1 MALEIFLTFME
12 ISLSVGL
19 TSGIL
24 LALSPI
30 LEQRYAGKW
39 RYWLWAALAVRLF
52 IPVNINIPEYHWSL
66 TVPGILLPQ
75 TAADGQQ
82 GYATDDETGSG
93 TYENEE
99 KKGLTSVV
107 PSDKTP
113 VRRTSE
119 TIAHGISQVWQIIPI
134 VWLTGVIV
142 YLCLS
147 AILWQINKKRIFH
160 KTRTIQ
166 NNSILDM
173 AKNLSLDIGLHK
185 KTELLTGSKEYGPMA
200 VGLISPVIILPDCK
214 YTQDEL
220 LFILKHELLHIKR
233 RDHLYK
239 LLLLL
244 ANAVHWF
251 NPVIYRMVRAANTD
265 LEMACDEDV
274 IKNTSFAGRKA
285 YAEVIFTALSKQKG
299 RDGYYTTHFYRDTK
313 FMKKRFRNILKK
325 KKGRR
330 GMLLLSVML
339 LLTLT
344 TGSLIA
350 CTTPTGAAGTDM
362 DSPIR
367 PEENETPDAPIP
379 REIPT
384 RESEQTTETTMPDE
398 PAALSPE
405 LSEDAQ
411 KIKTMTE
418 EFLTAYFNAD
428 LTGLQGCLTDPYEWD
443 ITVYDNPQ
451 EAGMITDT
459 SLKGLSDIG
468 VLEEN
473 TPCVISFQ
481 YKVSPQAD
489 YYRCLTIE
497 FVRTG
502 ENFYIQFYG
511 EEG

>member
-1 MALEIFLTFME
+1 
-12 ISLSVGL
+12 
-19 TSGIL
+19 
-24 LALSPI
+24 
-30 LEQRYAGKW
+30 
-39 RYWLWAALAVRLF
+39 
-52 IPVNINIPEYHWSL
+52 
-66 TVPGILLPQ
+66 
-75 TAADGQQ
+75 
-82 GYATDDETGSG
+82 
-93 TYENEE
+93 
-99 KKGLTSVV
+99 
-107 PSDKTP
+107 
-113 VRRTSE
+113 
-119 TIAHGISQVWQIIPI
+119 
-134 VWLTGVIV
+134 
-142 YLCLS
+142 
-147 AILWQINKKRIFH
+147 
-160 KTRTIQ
+160 
-166 NNSILDM
+166 
-173 AKNLSLDIGLHK
+173 
-185 KTELLTGSKEYGPMA
+185 
-200 VGLISPVIILPDCK
+200 
-214 YTQDEL
+214 
-220 LFILKHELLHIKR
+220 
-233 RDHLYK
+233 
-239 LLLLL
+239 
-244 ANAVHWF
+244 
-251 NPVIYRMVRAANTD
+251 
-265 LEMACDEDV
+265 
-274 IKNTSFAGRKA
+274 
-285 YAEVIFTALSKQKG
+285 
-299 RDGYYTTHFYRDTK
+299 
-313 FMKKRFRNILKK
+313 
-325 KKGRR
+325 
-330 GMLLLSVML
+330 MLLLSVML

-350 CTTPTGAAGTDM
+350 CTTPTAAAGTDM